1 MLGGAAFLLATCVIH
16 YEHLVSWCVCGGYV
30 LGEEVRGGFYADG
43 FAWSGEGWGT
53 SWGMGAFCVP
63 AVGGWVLVF
72 SIAVIA
78 PHEHSTHEHPNLWG
92 VERRGFK
99 GCISRCSTG

>member
-1 MLGGAAFLLATCVIH
+1 MKGFEFLC
-16 YEHLVSWCVCGGYV
+16 EHPVVCWFLFMV
-30 LGEEVRGGFYADG
+30 APTVFWKLFLPIASVVCEVGM
-43 FAWSGEGWGT
+43 

-92 VERRGFK
+92 VKRRGFK